1 MNCSHTDKYQYYIEM
16 LVTCILLLVLSVPCA
31 GEVITNL
38 GTKEKVVCLTFD
50 GCETKTPSY
59 LDVKILNYLIDE
71 KLPFTLFVSGKFA
84 KRNFSDLAEL
94 AKNDLVSIQNHSL
107 SHINHMEKLPASKIY
122 LEVNENQKIIED
134 ITGSRPIF
142 FRFPAGNY
150 SPKALDLVESLGYA
164 VVHWSFPSGDPDR
177 NLTAEKMTTWV
188 LSKVKPGSILIFHIN
203 GRGYHTGEALPKIV
217 RKLRNQGYRF
227 VRLEDYL
234 SPRVGAY

>member
-1 MNCSHTDKYQYYIEM
+1 M
-16 LVTCILLLVLSVPCA
+16 LAVCILLLVLTVPCA

-59 LDVKILNYLIDE
+59 LDFKILNYLVDE
-71 KLPFTLFVSGKFA
+71 KLPFTIFVSGKFP

-94 AKNDLVSIQNHSL
+94 AKNDQISIQNHSL
-107 SHINHMEKLPASKIY
+107 SHINHMERLPASKIY
-122 LEVNENQKIIED
+122 REVIENQKIIED

-150 SPKALDLVESLGYA
+150 SPEALNIVESLGYTA
-164 VVHWSFPSGDPDR
+164 VHWSFPSGDPDR
-177 NLTAEKMTTWV
+177 NVTAEKMSTWV
-188 LSKVKPGSILIFHIN
+188 LSKVRPGSILIFHIN
-203 GRGYHTGEALPKIV
+203 GRGYHTGEALPQIV

-227 VRLEDYL
+227 VKLEDYL
-234 SPRVGAY
+234 ASRVGAR

>member
-1 MNCSHTDKYQYYIEM
+1 M
-16 LVTCILLLVLSVPCA
+16 LVICILLLVLSAPCA
-31 GEVITNL
+31 GEVIANL

-71 KLPFTLFVSGKFA
+71 KLPFTIFVSGKFA
-84 KRNFSDLAEL
+84 KRNYSDLAEL
-94 AKNDLVSIQNHSL
+94 AKNDLISIQNHSL
-107 SHINHMEKLPASKIY
+107 SHINHMERLPASKIY

-134 ITGSRPIF
+134 STGRRPIF

-150 SPKALDLVESLGYA
+150 SPKALDLVESLGYT

-177 NLTAEKMTTWV
+177 NLTAAKMTTWV

-203 GRGYHTGEALPKIV
+203 GRGYHTGEALPEIV
-217 RKLRNQGYRF
+217 RKLRKQGYRF